1 MSKKSKADAFA
12 RERPG
17 YFQVDGQVAERANRQ
32 DWDRYAD
39 DYQAE
44 HGEFLGDVRFLW
56 CPEGL
61 DEADA
66 HLLGDVEGQRVLEI
80 GSGASQCARWLRT
93 QGATAVAFDLSH
105 RQLQHSRR
113 IDDSSGVQV
122 PVAQASVSA
131 LPFADESFEVAFS
144 AFGAMSFVI
153 DLQGAMSEV
162 ARVLR
167 PAGRFVSSIVHPTRW
182 MFPDDPTRNG
192 LRVTRSYFDRTPY
205 VESASNGH
213 PSYVEPHH
221 TIGDWLG
228 ALTASAMVLE
238 SWIEPEWPPG
248 HDRVWGGWGPERGA
262 LGPRDGD
269 HRGAIGGLES
279 RLGAGEVRLVRI
291 IVAGGGPATVVV
303 ARATASAEH
312 HEQADP
318 DQQQGRGSS
327 RREAPTP
334 GPP

>member
-1 MSKKSKADAFA
+1 MS
-12 RERPG
+12 ERPG
-17 YFQVDGQVAERANRQ
+17 YYEVAGTVAERANRE

-66 HLLGDVEGQRVLEI
+66 RLLGDVEGQRVLEI
-80 GSGASQCARWLRT
+80 GSGASQCARWLGT
-93 QGATAVAFDLSH
+93 QGATCVAFDLSH

-113 IDDSSGVQV
+113 IDDSSGIEV

-131 LPFADESFEVAFS
+131 LPFADETFDSAFS
-144 AFGAMSFVI
+144 AFGAMSFVVG
-153 DLQGAMSEV
+153 LQDVMLEV

-167 PAGRFVSSIVHPTRW
+167 PGGRFVLSVVHPTRW
-182 MFPDDPTRNG
+182 MFPDDPTRHG

-205 VESASNGH
+205 VESAADGQ

-221 TIGDWLG
+221 TIGDWVDALRG
-228 ALTASAMVLE
+228 AGMTLDSL
-238 SWIEPEWPPG
+238 IEPEWPAG

-262 LGPRDGD
+262 MMPGT
-269 HRGAIGGLES
+269 AIM
-279 RLGAGEVRLVRI
+279 
-291 IVAGGGPATVVV
+291 V
-303 ARATASAEH
+303 ARLAQTSA
-312 HEQADP
+312 
-318 DQQQGRGSS
+318 R
-327 RREAPTP
+327 
-334 GPP
+334 